1 MINHLNLLL
10 DKFKED
16 INLKISN
23 NSKKKIKL
31 ANIIDNNNKNRKF
44 ADIDQ

>member
-10 DKFKED
+10 DKFKKD
-16 INLKISN
+16 ISLKTSN
-23 NSKKKIKL
+23 NNKKKIKL
-31 ANIIDNNNKNRKF
+31 ANIISNNNKNSKF